1 MEILVLN
8 DQTLERVDD
17 HKIVYGVGRPIA
29 NFTTL
34 WNKSLNGAIP
44 LPIYMFQEG
53 IVNNLRMFLE
63 RELSRML
70 FVFDAAE
77 YSFISEELS
86 LRKEG
91 IRRYELNNRT
101 GIIFNADLGRDK
113 ITDSLKEELIKF
125 LLIKFEAKGD
135 TFRIPFGTNVTV
147 SDGTCMYNTGS
158 YLNYCRSVEE
168 VDFAFCVVKGFP
180 GTKRYGDPSFKI
192 NEKLINS

>member
-1 MEILVLN
+1 MEILILN
-8 DQTLERVDD
+8 EETLERVDD
-17 HKIVYGVGRPIA
+17 HKLAYGTGRPVA

-44 LPIYMFQEG
+44 LPIFMFQEG
-53 IVNNLRMFLE
+53 IVNNLKLFLE

-77 YSFISEELS
+77 CSFVSEELS
-86 LRKEG
+86 LHKEG
-91 IRRYELNNRT
+91 VRRYELNNRT

-113 ITDSLKEELIKF
+113 ITNSLKEEIIKF
-125 LLIKFEAKGD
+125 LLIKFECKGD

-158 YLNYCRSVEE
+158 FVNYCRSVED
-168 VDFAFCVVKGFP
+168 VNFTFCVVKDFQ

-192 NEKLINS
+192 NEKLQ